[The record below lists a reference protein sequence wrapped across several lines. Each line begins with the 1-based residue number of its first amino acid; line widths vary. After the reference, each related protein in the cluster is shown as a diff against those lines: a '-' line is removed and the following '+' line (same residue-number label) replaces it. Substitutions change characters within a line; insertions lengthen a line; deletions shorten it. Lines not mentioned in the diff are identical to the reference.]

1 MDMNISTPDTARA
14 AAPTMVLR
22 PGVMHGPAAMQA
34 LGLARFADDPGAQG
48 AAPQD
53 TPQGGAESGE
63 GTNPPS
69 DGQEAA
75 AAESQSALSDLGDD
89 WQMSDLPE
97 PLQNYIRGLRDENKR
112 DRTTQ
117 QENAAQ
123 KARDEQLQQIAQVLG
138 IQGEKPTEETLNDKI
153 SGLTNDL
160 AAAQERVA
168 QFERRDAITTAA
180 DSVKVDAQ
188 AALALKDTDAALADV
203 DISDPK
209 AVQDALLTVADK
221 HPHIKVASTV
231 DQSGGDFQNGSGRQ
245 PSDPKDL
252 HEAMQGLYK

>member
-1 MDMNISTPDTARA
+1 MDMNISTPVTAPA
-14 AAPTMVLR
+14 AAPTAVLR
-22 PGVMHGPAAMQA
+22 PGAMTGPAALQA
-34 LGLARFADDPGAQG
+34 LGLVRFADDPGAQG
-48 AAPQD
+48 AAGGEQ
-53 TPQGGAESGE
+53 TPPPAGESAGGDGE
-63 GTNPPS
+63 HG

-75 AAESQSALSDLGDD
+75 KPLADLGDD

-97 PLQNYIRGLRDENKR
+97 PVQEYIRGVRAEAKK

-123 KARDEQLQQIAQVLG
+123 KARDEQLAQIAQVLG

-153 SGLTNDL
+153 SGLTTDL

-180 DSVKVDAQ
+180 DTVKVNAQ

-221 HPHIKVASTV
+221 HPHIKVTSTV
-231 DQSGGDFQNGSGRQ
+231 DQSGGDFQNGSGRK

-252 HEAMQGLYK
+252 NAAIGSYYQ

>member
-1 MDMNISTPDTARA
+1 MEQNSQQDAQQQPENGSEDPQGTSTPAQ
-14 AAPTMVLR
+14 AP
-22 PGVMHGPAAMQA
+22 
-34 LGLARFADDPGAQG
+34 
-48 AAPQD
+48 
-53 TPQGGAESGE
+53 E
-63 GTNPPS
+63 
-69 DGQEAA
+69 
-75 AAESQSALSDLGDD
+75 AAESENGLQGLGDD
-89 WQMSDLPE
+89 WKMSDLPE

-168 QFERRDAITTAA
+168 QFERRDAITSAA
-180 DSVKVDAQ
+180 DAVKVDAQ

-221 HPHIKVASTV
+221 HPHIKVSSTV
-231 DQSGGDFQNGSGRQ
+231 DQSGGDFQNGSGRK
-245 PSDPKDL
+245 PSDPKTLAD
-252 HEAMQGLYK
+252 AMAGLYQ

>member
-1 MDMNISTPDTARA
+1 MSNTTTSSPRA
-14 AAPTMVLR
+14 ASAVLR
-22 PGVMHGPAAMQA
+22 PGTMTGPAAMQA

-48 AAPQD
+48 AAPQE
-53 TPQGGAESGE
+53 TPQNGPESGQ

-75 AAESQSALSDLGDD
+75 GAEPQHALSDLGDD
-89 WQMSDLPE
+89 WKMSDLPD

-153 SGLTNDL
+153 GALTTDL
-160 AAAQERVA
+160 ATAQERLA
-168 QFERRDAITTAA
+168 GYERRDAITTAA
-180 DSVKVDAQ
+180 DAVKVNAQ

-203 DISDPK
+203 DLTDPK

-221 HPHIKVASTV
+221 HPHIKAASTV

-245 PSDPKDL
+245 PSDPKTLAD
-252 HEAMQGLYK
+252 AMAGLYQ

>member
-1 MDMNISTPDTARA
+1 MEQNSQQDAQQQPENGSEDPQGTSTPAQ
-14 AAPTMVLR
+14 AP
-22 PGVMHGPAAMQA
+22 
-34 LGLARFADDPGAQG
+34 
-48 AAPQD
+48 
-53 TPQGGAESGE
+53 E
-63 GTNPPS
+63 
-69 DGQEAA
+69 
-75 AAESQSALSDLGDD
+75 AAESENGLQGLGDD
-89 WQMSDLPE
+89 WKMSDLPE

-180 DSVKVDAQ
+180 DTVKVDAQ

>member
-1 MDMNISTPDTARA
+1 MEQNSQQDAQQQPENGPEDPQGTSTPAQ
-14 AAPTMVLR
+14 AP
-22 PGVMHGPAAMQA
+22 
-34 LGLARFADDPGAQG
+34 
-48 AAPQD
+48 
-53 TPQGGAESGE
+53 E
-63 GTNPPS
+63 
-69 DGQEAA
+69 
-75 AAESQSALSDLGDD
+75 AAESENGLQGLGDD
-89 WQMSDLPE
+89 WKMSDLPE

-180 DSVKVDAQ
+180 DTVKVDAQ

>member
-1 MDMNISTPDTARA
+1 MDMNISTPVTA
-14 AAPTMVLR
+14 AAPTAVLR
-22 PGVMHGPAAMQA
+22 PGAMHGPAALQA

-48 AAPQD
+48 AAPQ
-53 TPQGGAESGE
+53 QSGE
-63 GTNPPS
+63 NGTEQGETTNPPAN
-69 DGQEAA
+69 GQEADP
-75 AAESQSALSDLGDD
+75 AESQKALSDLGDD

-97 PLQNYIRGLRDENKR
+97 PVQNYIRSVRAEAKK

-123 KARDEQLQQIAQVLG
+123 KARDEQLAQIAQVLG

-153 SGLTNDL
+153 GALTTDL
-160 AAAQERVA
+160 ATAQERLA
-168 QFERRDAITTAA
+168 GYERRDAITTAA
-180 DSVKVDAQ
+180 DAVKVNAQ
-188 AALALKDTDAALADV
+188 AALALKDTDSALADV
-203 DISDPK
+203 DLTDPK

-245 PSDPKDL
+245 PSDPKTLAD
-252 HEAMQGLYK
+252 AMAGLYQ

>member
-1 MDMNISTPDTARA
+1 MEQNSQQDAQQQPENGSEDPQGTSTPAQ
-14 AAPTMVLR
+14 AP
-22 PGVMHGPAAMQA
+22 
-34 LGLARFADDPGAQG
+34 
-48 AAPQD
+48 
-53 TPQGGAESGE
+53 E
-63 GTNPPS
+63 
-69 DGQEAA
+69 
-75 AAESQSALSDLGDD
+75 AAESENGLQGLGDD
-89 WQMSDLPE
+89 WKMSDLPE

-123 KARDEQLQQIAQVLG
+123 KARDEQLRQIAQVLG

-180 DSVKVDAQ
+180 DTVKVDAQ

>member
-1 MDMNISTPDTARA
+1 MEQNSQQDAQQQPENGPEDPQGTSTPAQ
-14 AAPTMVLR
+14 AP
-22 PGVMHGPAAMQA
+22 
-34 LGLARFADDPGAQG
+34 
-48 AAPQD
+48 
-53 TPQGGAESGE
+53 E
-63 GTNPPS
+63 
-69 DGQEAA
+69 
-75 AAESQSALSDLGDD
+75 AAESENGLQGLGDD
-89 WQMSDLPE
+89 WKMSNLPE
-97 PLQNYIRGLRDENKR
+97 PVQNYIRSVRAEAKK

-180 DSVKVDAQ
+180 DTVKVDAQ

>member
-1 MDMNISTPDTARA
+1 MEQNTQQDAQQQPENGSEDPQGTSTPAQ
-14 AAPTMVLR
+14 AP
-22 PGVMHGPAAMQA
+22 
-34 LGLARFADDPGAQG
+34 
-48 AAPQD
+48 
-53 TPQGGAESGE
+53 E
-63 GTNPPS
+63 
-69 DGQEAA
+69 
-75 AAESQSALSDLGDD
+75 AAESENGLQGLGDD
-89 WQMSDLPE
+89 WKMSDLPE

-153 SGLTNDL
+153 GALTTDL

-168 QFERRDAITTAA
+168 QFERRDAITSAA
-180 DSVKVDAQ
+180 DAVKVDAQ

-203 DISDPK
+203 DLTDPK

-245 PSDPKDL
+245 PSDPKTLAD
-252 HEAMQGLYK
+252 AMAGLYQ

>member
-1 MDMNISTPDTARA
+1 MEQNSQQDAQQQPENGSEDPQGTSTPAQ
-14 AAPTMVLR
+14 AP
-22 PGVMHGPAAMQA
+22 
-34 LGLARFADDPGAQG
+34 
-48 AAPQD
+48 
-53 TPQGGAESGE
+53 E
-63 GTNPPS
+63 
-69 DGQEAA
+69 
-75 AAESQSALSDLGDD
+75 AAESENGLQGLGDD
-89 WQMSDLPE
+89 WKMSDLPE

-153 SGLTNDL
+153 GALTNDL

-168 QFERRDAITTAA
+168 QFERRDAITSAA
-180 DSVKVDAQ
+180 DTVKVDAQ

>member
-1 MDMNISTPDTARA
+1 MEQNSQQDAQQQPENGSEDPQGTSTPAQ
-14 AAPTMVLR
+14 AP
-22 PGVMHGPAAMQA
+22 
-34 LGLARFADDPGAQG
+34 
-48 AAPQD
+48 
-53 TPQGGAESGE
+53 E
-63 GTNPPS
+63 
-69 DGQEAA
+69 
-75 AAESQSALSDLGDD
+75 AAESENGLQGLGDD
-89 WQMSDLPE
+89 WKMSDLPE

-180 DSVKVDAQ
+180 DTVKVDAQ

-209 AVQDALLTVADK
+209 AVQDALLGVADK

>member
-1 MDMNISTPDTARA
+1 MEQNSQQDAQQQPENGSEDPQGISTPAQ
-14 AAPTMVLR
+14 AP
-22 PGVMHGPAAMQA
+22 
-34 LGLARFADDPGAQG
+34 
-48 AAPQD
+48 
-53 TPQGGAESGE
+53 E
-63 GTNPPS
+63 
-69 DGQEAA
+69 
-75 AAESQSALSDLGDD
+75 AAESENGLQGLGDD
-89 WQMSDLPE
+89 WKMSDLPE

-180 DSVKVDAQ
+180 DTVKVDAQ

>member
-1 MDMNISTPDTARA
+1 MEQNSQQDAQQQPENGSEDPQGTSTPAQ
-14 AAPTMVLR
+14 AP
-22 PGVMHGPAAMQA
+22 
-34 LGLARFADDPGAQG
+34 
-48 AAPQD
+48 
-53 TPQGGAESGE
+53 E
-63 GTNPPS
+63 
-69 DGQEAA
+69 
-75 AAESQSALSDLGDD
+75 AAESENGLQGLGDD
-89 WQMSDLPE
+89 WKMSDLPE

>member
-1 MDMNISTPDTARA
+1 MEQNSQQDAQQQPENGSEDPQGTSTPAQ
-14 AAPTMVLR
+14 AP
-22 PGVMHGPAAMQA
+22 
-34 LGLARFADDPGAQG
+34 
-48 AAPQD
+48 
-53 TPQGGAESGE
+53 E
-63 GTNPPS
+63 
-69 DGQEAA
+69 
-75 AAESQSALSDLGDD
+75 AAESENGLQGLGDD
-89 WQMSDLPE
+89 WKMSDLPE

-209 AVQDALLTVADK
+209 AVQDALLGVADK

>member
-1 MDMNISTPDTARA
+1 MEQNSQQDAQQQPENGSEDPQGTSTPAQ
-14 AAPTMVLR
+14 AP
-22 PGVMHGPAAMQA
+22 
-34 LGLARFADDPGAQG
+34 
-48 AAPQD
+48 
-53 TPQGGAESGE
+53 E
-63 GTNPPS
+63 
-69 DGQEAA
+69 
-75 AAESQSALSDLGDD
+75 AAESENGLQGLGDD
-89 WQMSDLPE
+89 WKMSDLPE

-180 DSVKVDAQ
+180 DTVKVDAQ
-188 AALALKDTDAALADV
+188 AALALKDTDVALADV

>member
-1 MDMNISTPDTARA
+1 MDMNISTPATA
-14 AAPTMVLR
+14 AAPTAVLR
-22 PGVMHGPAAMQA
+22 PGAMHGPAVLQA
-34 LGLARFADDPGAQG
+34 LALARFADDPGAQG
-48 AAPQD
+48 TAPQG
-53 TPQGGAESGE
+53 TAQGGAESGE

-69 DGQEAA
+69 DGQEAG
-75 AAESQSALSDLGDD
+75 AAEPQKALADLGDD

-97 PLQNYIRGLRDENKR
+97 PVQNYIRSVRAEAKK

-123 KARDEQLQQIAQVLG
+123 KARDEQLAQIAQVLG

-153 SGLTNDL
+153 SGLTTDL

-168 QFERRDAITTAA
+168 QYERRDAITTAA
-180 DSVKVDAQ
+180 DAVKVNAQ

-203 DISDPK
+203 DLTDPK

-231 DQSGGDFQNGSGRQ
+231 DQSGGDFQNGSGRK

-252 HEAMQGLYK
+252 HEALQGLYK

>member
-1 MDMNISTPDTARA
+1 MEQNISTL
-14 AAPTMVLR
+14 APTAVLR
-22 PGVMHGPAAMQA
+22 PGAMHGPAALQA

-48 AAPQD
+48 AAPQGTAQD
-53 TPQGGAESGE
+53 GSESGE

-75 AAESQSALSDLGDD
+75 PAESQKALADLGDD

-123 KARDEQLQQIAQVLG
+123 KARDEQLAQIAQVLG

-153 SGLTNDL
+153 SGLTTDL
-160 AAAQERVA
+160 ATAQERLA
-168 QFERRDAITTAA
+168 GYERRDAITTAA
-180 DSVKVDAQ
+180 DAVKVNAQ

-203 DISDPK
+203 DLTDPK

-245 PSDPKDL
+245 PSDPKTLAD
-252 HEAMQGLYK
+252 AMAGLYQ

>member
-1 MDMNISTPDTARA
+1 MEQNSQQDAQQQPENGSEDPQGTSTPAQ
-14 AAPTMVLR
+14 AP
-22 PGVMHGPAAMQA
+22 
-34 LGLARFADDPGAQG
+34 
-48 AAPQD
+48 
-53 TPQGGAESGE
+53 E
-63 GTNPPS
+63 
-69 DGQEAA
+69 
-75 AAESQSALSDLGDD
+75 AAESENGLQGLGDD
-89 WQMSDLPE
+89 WKMSDLPE

-153 SGLTNDL
+153 GGLTNDL

-180 DSVKVDAQ
+180 DTVKVDAQ

>member
-1 MDMNISTPDTARA
+1 MEQNSQQDAQQQPENGSEDPQGTSTPAQ
-14 AAPTMVLR
+14 AP
-22 PGVMHGPAAMQA
+22 
-34 LGLARFADDPGAQG
+34 
-48 AAPQD
+48 
-53 TPQGGAESGE
+53 E
-63 GTNPPS
+63 
-69 DGQEAA
+69 
-75 AAESQSALSDLGDD
+75 AAESENGLQGLGDD
-89 WQMSDLPE
+89 WKMSDLPE

-153 SGLTNDL
+153 GALTNDL

-180 DSVKVDAQ
+180 DTVKVDAQ

>member
-1 MDMNISTPDTARA
+1 MTHKTTTAH
-14 AAPTMVLR
+14 PTAVLR
-22 PGVMHGPAAMQA
+22 PGAMHGPAALQA
-34 LGLARFADDPGAQG
+34 LGLVRFADDPGAQG
-48 AAPQD
+48 TAPAEQA
-53 TPQGGAESGE
+53 PAPAGESAGGDGE
-63 GTNPPS
+63 HGGEQQT
-69 DGQEAA
+69 AK
-75 AAESQSALSDLGDD
+75 ALADLGED

-97 PLQNYIRGLRDENKR
+97 PVQEYIRSVRAEAKK

-123 KARDEQLQQIAQVLG
+123 KARDEQLQKVAVALG
-138 IQGEKPTEETLNDKI
+138 LADEKPTEETLNETI
-153 SGLTNDL
+153 SGLTTDL

-180 DSVKVDAQ
+180 DAVKVNAQ

-203 DISDPK
+203 DLNDSK
-209 AVQDALLTVADK
+209 AVQDALLKVADQ

-231 DQSGGDFQNGSGRQ
+231 DQSGGDFQNGSGRK

-252 HEAMQGLYK
+252 HAAVGSYYQ

>member
-1 MDMNISTPDTARA
+1 MEQNSQQDAHQQPENGSEDPQGTSTPAQ
-14 AAPTMVLR
+14 AP
-22 PGVMHGPAAMQA
+22 
-34 LGLARFADDPGAQG
+34 
-48 AAPQD
+48 
-53 TPQGGAESGE
+53 E
-63 GTNPPS
+63 
-69 DGQEAA
+69 
-75 AAESQSALSDLGDD
+75 AAESENGLQGLGDD
-89 WQMSDLPE
+89 WKMSDLPE

-180 DSVKVDAQ
+180 DTVKVDAQ
-188 AALALKDTDAALADV
+188 AALALKDTDVALADV

-209 AVQDALLTVADK
+209 AVQDALLGVADK

>member
-1 MDMNISTPDTARA
+1 MEQNSQQDAQQQPENGPEDPQGTSTPAQ
-14 AAPTMVLR
+14 AP
-22 PGVMHGPAAMQA
+22 
-34 LGLARFADDPGAQG
+34 
-48 AAPQD
+48 
-53 TPQGGAESGE
+53 E
-63 GTNPPS
+63 
-69 DGQEAA
+69 
-75 AAESQSALSDLGDD
+75 AAESENGLQGLGDD
-89 WQMSDLPE
+89 WKMSDLPE
-97 PLQNYIRGLRDENKR
+97 PVQNYIRGLRDENKR

-180 DSVKVDAQ
+180 DTVKVDAQ

-209 AVQDALLTVADK
+209 AVQDALRTVADK

>member
-1 MDMNISTPDTARA
+1 MEQNTQQDAQQQPENGSEDPQGTSTPAQ
-14 AAPTMVLR
+14 AP
-22 PGVMHGPAAMQA
+22 
-34 LGLARFADDPGAQG
+34 
-48 AAPQD
+48 
-53 TPQGGAESGE
+53 E
-63 GTNPPS
+63 
-69 DGQEAA
+69 
-75 AAESQSALSDLGDD
+75 AAESENGLQGLGDD
-89 WQMSDLPE
+89 WKMSDLPE

-123 KARDEQLQQIAQVLG
+123 KARDEMLQQVAQVLG

-168 QFERRDAITTAA
+168 QFERRDAITSAA
-180 DSVKVDAQ
+180 DAVKVDAQ

>member
-1 MDMNISTPDTARA
+1 
-14 AAPTMVLR
+14 
-22 PGVMHGPAAMQA
+22 MHGPAALQA
-34 LGLARFADDPGAQG
+34 LGLVRFADDPGAQG
-48 AAPQD
+48 TAPAEQA
-53 TPQGGAESGE
+53 PAPAGESAGGDGE
-63 GTNPPS
+63 HGGEQQT
-69 DGQEAA
+69 AK
-75 AAESQSALSDLGDD
+75 ALADLGED

-97 PLQNYIRGLRDENKR
+97 PVQEYIRSVRAEAKK

-123 KARDEQLQQIAQVLG
+123 KARDEQLQKVAVALG
-138 IQGEKPTEETLNDKI
+138 LADEKPTEETLNETI
-153 SGLTNDL
+153 SGLTTDL

-180 DSVKVDAQ
+180 DAVKVNAQ

-203 DISDPK
+203 DLNDSK
-209 AVQDALLTVADK
+209 AVQDALLKVADQ

-231 DQSGGDFQNGSGRQ
+231 DQSGGDFQNGSGRK

-252 HEAMQGLYK
+252 HAAVGSYYQ

>member
-1 MDMNISTPDTARA
+1 MEQNSQQDAQQQPENGPEDPQGTSTPAQ
-14 AAPTMVLR
+14 AP
-22 PGVMHGPAAMQA
+22 
-34 LGLARFADDPGAQG
+34 
-48 AAPQD
+48 
-53 TPQGGAESGE
+53 E
-63 GTNPPS
+63 
-69 DGQEAA
+69 
-75 AAESQSALSDLGDD
+75 AAESENGLQGLGDD
-89 WQMSDLPE
+89 WKMSDLPE
-97 PLQNYIRGLRDENKR
+97 PVQNYIRSVRAEAKK

-153 SGLTNDL
+153 IGLTNDL

-180 DSVKVDAQ
+180 DTVKVDAQ

>member
-1 MDMNISTPDTARA
+1 
-14 AAPTMVLR
+14 
-22 PGVMHGPAAMQA
+22 VMHGPAAMQA

-53 TPQGGAESGE
+53 TTQDGSESGQ

-75 AAESQSALSDLGDD
+75 PAESQKALAGLGDD

-97 PLQNYIRGLRDENKR
+97 PVQNYIRSVRAEAKK

-153 SGLTNDL
+153 GALTNDL

-168 QFERRDAITTAA
+168 QFERRDAITSAA
-180 DSVKVDAQ
+180 DTAKVDAQ
-188 AALALKDTDAALADV
+188 AALALKDTDAALADA

-231 DQSGGDFQNGSGRQ
+231 DQSGGDFQNGSGRR
-245 PSDPKDL
+245 PSDPKTLAD
-252 HEAMQGLYK
+252 AMAGLYQ

>member
-1 MDMNISTPDTARA
+1 MEQNTQQDAQQQPENGSEDPQGTSTPAQ
-14 AAPTMVLR
+14 AP
-22 PGVMHGPAAMQA
+22 
-34 LGLARFADDPGAQG
+34 
-48 AAPQD
+48 
-53 TPQGGAESGE
+53 E
-63 GTNPPS
+63 
-69 DGQEAA
+69 
-75 AAESQSALSDLGDD
+75 AAESENGLQGLGDD
-89 WQMSDLPE
+89 WKMSDLPE

-168 QFERRDAITTAA
+168 QFERRDAITSAA
-180 DSVKVDAQ
+180 DAVKVDAQ

-221 HPHIKVASTV
+221 HPHIKVSSTV
-231 DQSGGDFQNGSGRQ
+231 DQSGGDFQNGSGRK
-245 PSDPKDL
+245 PSDPKTLAD
-252 HEAMQGLYK
+252 AMAGLYQ

>member
-1 MDMNISTPDTARA
+1 MEQNSQQDAQQQPENGSEDPQGTSTPAQ
-14 AAPTMVLR
+14 AP
-22 PGVMHGPAAMQA
+22 
-34 LGLARFADDPGAQG
+34 
-48 AAPQD
+48 
-53 TPQGGAESGE
+53 E
-63 GTNPPS
+63 
-69 DGQEAA
+69 
-75 AAESQSALSDLGDD
+75 AAESENGLQGLGDD
-89 WQMSDLPE
+89 WKMSDLPE

-153 SGLTNDL
+153 GALTNDL

-180 DSVKVDAQ
+180 DTVKVDAQ

-221 HPHIKVASTV
+221 HPHIKVSSTV
-231 DQSGGDFQNGSGRQ
+231 DQSGGDFQNGSGRK
-245 PSDPKDL
+245 PYDPKTLAD
-252 HEAMQGLYK
+252 AMAGLYQ